1 MSMYVFMVITETG
14 IVLEAPSMNHN
25 ISHRNIT
32 ASDKAVIILW
42 ICFSVCY
49 VKVGGWP
56 FTTDIYKMA
65 RSR

>member
-32 ASDKAVIILW
+32 ASDKAVIIIMNL
-42 ICFSVCY
+42 FLSVLR
-49 VKVGGWP
+49 KSRWLA
-56 FTTDIYKMA
+56 IYYWYL
-65 RSR
+65 